1 VSNDR
6 VPGRGGLRLGA
17 EAGRALP
24 QGLAQVWPAAFVC
37 THTDWGVELARDKA
51 CSAQLGR
58 VCCAD
63 DTAMLRLGTG
73 RRARAH
79 MALGNRP
86 SASRDVAAVLGMQP
100 SSPDALKLKA
110 ELDKDSKV
118 RAKEA
123 VQAQKKAFGSFW
135 GSNKGAQ
142 ERQAGTSHKHPAPE
156 LYLDKVLE
164 AQEMR
169 GQVFCWMRLGVGGR
183 ALGQRVVLQLH
194 PKWGPKTVEN
204 FRCLCTGEKKGPD
217 ASPLT
222 YAGATIH
229 RVCRGFVLQV
239 AAGTRAAGML

>member
-1 VSNDR
+1 MAVFQVVEACDLALKLDERSLKALLR
-6 VPGRGGLRLGA
+6 FVLLRLCVPT
-17 EAGRALP
+17 LI
-24 QGLAQVWPAAFVC
+24 
-37 THTDWGVELARDKA
+37 GVQSARDKA
-51 CSAQLGR
+51 RSAQPGD

-63 DTAMLRLGTG
+63 DTVMLRLGTV

-86 SASRDVAAVLGMQP
+86 SASRDVAVVLGMEP

-110 ELDKDSKV
+110 ELDKDSIM

-142 ERQAGTSHKHPAPE
+142 ERQAGTPHGKHPAPE

-164 AQEMR
+164 AKEMS

-194 PKWGPKTVEN
+194 PKWGLKTVEN

-217 ASPLT
+217 GSPLT

-229 RVCRGFVLQV
+229 RVCRGFALQV
-239 AAGTRAAGML
+239 AAGTSAPRML